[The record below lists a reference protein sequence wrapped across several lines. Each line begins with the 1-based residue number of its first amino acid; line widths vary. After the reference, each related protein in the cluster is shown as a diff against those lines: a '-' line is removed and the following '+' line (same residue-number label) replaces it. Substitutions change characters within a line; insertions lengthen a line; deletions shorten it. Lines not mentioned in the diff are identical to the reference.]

1 MKSIK
6 VTILGKQYP
15 IKVEDDEVE
24 TMERIAEFVNGRFE
38 EYKKQIRNQPDS
50 VVMALASLSI
60 AEELFEER
68 RINNEHQAQAPSPE
82 QTSSDHDESE
92 AADYLR
98 QLKARLE
105 DIKSELPS

>member
-1 MKSIK
+1 VKSIK

-24 TMERIAEFVNGRFE
+24 TMERIARFVDKRFSEF
-38 EYKKQIRNQPDS
+38 KKDLKQQPDP

-68 RINNEHQAQAPSPE
+68 RKQNEQAKAEKNRKKETDSSPAL
-82 QTSSDHDESE
+82 DES
-92 AADYLR
+92 YLKNI
-98 QLKARLE
+98 QERLM
-105 DIKSELPS
+105 DIKEELPSE

>member
-6 VTILGKQYP
+6 VSILGKQYP

-24 TMERIAEFVNGRFE
+24 TMERIARFVDKRFSEF
-38 EYKKQIRNQPDS
+38 KKDLKQQPDP

-68 RINNEHQAQAPSPE
+68 DKQNKERE
-82 QTSSDHDESE
+82 QVTASQLDEAYMQSIQE
-92 AADYLR
+92 
-98 QLKARLE
+98 RLQ
-105 DIKSELPS
+105 DIKDELPS

>member
-6 VTILGKQYP
+6 VSILGKQYP

-24 TMERIAEFVNGRFE
+24 TMERIARFVDKRFSEF
-38 EYKKQIRNQPDS
+38 KKDLKQQPDP

-68 RINNEHQAQAPSPE
+68 DKQNKERE
-82 QTSSDHDESE
+82 QVTASQLDEAYMQSIKE
-92 AADYLR
+92 
-98 QLKARLE
+98 RLQ
-105 DIKSELPS
+105 DIKDELPS